1 MINIEK
7 KEFGMYKG
15 EKVYKYELKGENGFQ
30 VNILNLGGI
39 ITEIFVKNKEEKVK
53 NVVLGYDNIEKYIDN
68 KAYPGSVIGRT
79 AGRTANA
86 SFYIDGT
93 EYKLDKN
100 SGKNSIHGGNQG
112 FHTKIFNVKE
122 LENGIELSYTSPDGE
137 EGYPG
142 NLEFKIFYLLNKN
155 RLTLKYEAISDKKTY
170 VNPTNHSY
178 FNLAGNTER
187 NGDEQILKIEA
198 DNVCELADDSVP
210 TGRFINVENTAF
222 DLRKGI
228 VIKKGIEKGHSQFEI
243 TRAYDHPFVLNS
255 VEKEKPQITLF
266 SEYSGI
272 EMKVYTTENTAVV
285 YTGNYL
291 DDMPLFTGENDGNKN
306 NRYLGVA
313 IETQDFPNGINEK
326 NFKTSPLNPGEKY
339 HSKTVY
345 EFNVAR

>member
-7 KEFGMYKG
+7 KEFGMYKE
-15 EKVYKYELKGENGFQ
+15 EKIYKYELKGENGFQ
-30 VNILNLGGI
+30 VNVLNLGGI
-39 ITEIFVKNKEEKVK
+39 ITEIFVKNKEGKVK

-93 EYKLDKN
+93 EYRLDKN

-112 FHTKIFNVKE
+112 FHTKIFDVKE

-142 NLEFKIFYLLNKN
+142 NLEFKIFYLLDKN

-187 NGDEQILKIEA
+187 NGDEQMLKIEA
-198 DNVCELADDSVP
+198 DNMCELDVDSVP

-222 DLRKGI
+222 DLRKGS
-228 VIKKGIEKGHSQFEI
+228 VIKKGIEKGHPQFEI

-255 VEKEKPQITLF
+255 VEKGKPQITLF

-272 EMKVYTTENTAVV
+272 EMKVYTIENTVV
-285 YTGNYL
+285 IYTGNYL
-291 DDMPLFTGENDGNKN
+291 DDMPLFAGENDGNKN

-313 IETQDFPNGINEK
+313 VETQDFPNGINEK
-326 NFKTSPLNPGEKY
+326 NFKTDPLNAGEKY

-345 EFNVAR
+345 EFNIAR